1 MGTNTMTTRHLPSD
15 YAMFTKY
22 LVELSR
28 LMTTDTTLTDLERQM
43 MQREKRRVEAT
54 LDLIENKIKHPEPDW
69 GGETGY

>member
-1 MGTNTMTTRHLPSD
+1 MTTRHLPSD
-15 YAMFTKY
+15 YAMFVKY
-22 LVELSR
+22 LTELSR

-54 LDLIENKIKHPEPDW
+54 LDMIEHNIKHPEPEW